1 MSDTSRPIVCFFSV
15 FLIARGG
22 NGPEDR
28 TREIEVKLIFRS
40 LLLLLNAAYARKLIQ
55 SELRCFW
62 RRGDI
67 SSATDQYLDNINTAA
82 RQICSSIWY
91 LSVRRRI

>member
-1 MSDTSRPIVCFFSV
+1 MVETVRKVSPDLDLFVDVNTTQIVYFFSV

-62 RRGDI
+62 RRCDI
-67 SSATDQYLDNINTAA
+67 SSATVQ
-82 RQICSSIWY
+82 
-91 LSVRRRI
+91 

>member
-1 MSDTSRPIVCFFSV
+1 MSPDLDLFVDVNAIQIVCFFSV
-15 FLIARGG
+15 FLTARGG

-62 RRGDI
+62 RRCDI
-67 SSATDQYLDNINTAA
+67 SSATVQ
-82 RQICSSIWY
+82 
-91 LSVRRRI
+91 

>member
-1 MSDTSRPIVCFFSV
+1 MVKTGRKVSPDLDLFVDVNTTQIVCFFSV

-62 RRGDI
+62 RRCDI
-67 SSATDQYLDNINTAA
+67 SSATVQ
-82 RQICSSIWY
+82 
-91 LSVRRRI
+91 